1 MWVPTKEI
9 LIQTDKHTNNSILF
23 KAYFKKQQV
32 QIFTMTSK
40 FAENMS
46 YYDNQ
51 PHAWGGQQPQYPP
64 QQQPQ
69 YQQYPPTH
77 PQAYPAYPP
86 QQHPGQT
93 MDPHFQHNGYQPNTS
108 YAQQPP
114 QSTPGQNTSYPRT
127 LDVAFTSWTGRH
139 LRVCENTAD
148 GPLVYSADLK
158 TRKPHM
164 LFKAEG
170 SAHLP
175 ATVIFH
181 SFSRTIDVTV
191 NGTEISLKPTSK
203 WKYEFAFESPALGGN
218 RLVWKKSSAWKFL
231 NIECVDE
238 SSGTVYARFAMHK
251 GLSAKKAGTLELL
264 GACQGAPA
272 ALVDEL
278 VVTGLADVQLQMS
291 QVAAANS
298 AAGASAGVSAAVSA

>member
-1 MWVPTKEI
+1 M
-9 LIQTDKHTNNSILF
+9 
-23 KAYFKKQQV
+23 A
-32 QIFTMTSK
+32 SK
-40 FAENMS
+40 FSENMS

-51 PHAWGGQQPQYPP
+51 PHAWGGQHPQYPP
-64 QQQPQ
+64 QQFEQPQ

-77 PQAYPAYPP
+77 PQAYPAYSPP

-93 MDPHFQHNGYQPNTS
+93 MDPHFQENGYPSNG
-108 YAQQPP
+108 YAQQQP
-114 QSTPGQNTSYPRT
+114 QSTPAQKTSYPRT

-139 LRVCENTAD
+139 LRVCENTSD
-148 GPLVYSADLK
+148 GALVYSADLK

-170 SAHLP
+170 SSQLP
-175 ATVIFH
+175 ASVIFH

-191 NGTEISLKPTSK
+191 NGNEISLKPTSK
-203 WKYEFAFESPALGGN
+203 WKYEFAFDSPAFGGKT
-218 RLVWKKSSAWKFL
+218 LVWKKSSAWKFL

-238 SSGTVYARFAMHK
+238 TTGTVYARFSMHK
-251 GLSAKKAGTLELL
+251 GLSAKKAGTLQLL
-264 GACQGAPA
+264 QPCASAPA

-278 VVTGLADVQLQMS
+278 VVTALADVQLQMS

-298 AAGASAGVSAAVSA
+298 AAGASASVSAAVSV